1 MTIGRKIFYT
11 IGWSN
16 EHIAELLTEVNERLI
31 DLELDNFCRD
41 NAGVGF
47 DKEFNRQR
55 IKDRYNSKERVS

>member
-1 MTIGRKIFYT
+1 MTNDGRKTFYT

-31 DLELDNFCRD
+31 DFELHGMSNPDAD
-41 NAGVGF
+41 A
-47 DKEFNRQR
+47 RQR